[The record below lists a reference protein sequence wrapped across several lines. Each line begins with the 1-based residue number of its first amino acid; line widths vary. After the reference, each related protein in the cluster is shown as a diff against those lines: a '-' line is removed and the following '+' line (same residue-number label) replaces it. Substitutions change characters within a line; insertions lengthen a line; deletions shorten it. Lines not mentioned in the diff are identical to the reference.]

1 MKLTTIRVLAER
13 FEDTVAFYRDVLGI
27 PIRADAGVY
36 VAFDAGGFEL
46 GIYGRSA
53 MADIVPSVPRDPEA
67 NSDGMLINLEVDDL
81 EVALAGLRAQRVDFE
96 NEAHDQTDWGM
107 RVIHMRD
114 PEGNLI
120 ELYERLRPNTEAT

>member
-13 FEDTVAFYRDVLGI
+13 FDDTVAFYRDVLGI

-53 MADIVPSVPRDPEA
+53 MADIVPSLPRDPEA

-81 EVALAGLRAQRVDFE
+81 DATLAGLRARGVDFE
-96 NEAHDQTDWGM
+96 NEAHDQPNWGM

-120 ELYERLRPNTEAT
+120 ELYERLPPNTQAT